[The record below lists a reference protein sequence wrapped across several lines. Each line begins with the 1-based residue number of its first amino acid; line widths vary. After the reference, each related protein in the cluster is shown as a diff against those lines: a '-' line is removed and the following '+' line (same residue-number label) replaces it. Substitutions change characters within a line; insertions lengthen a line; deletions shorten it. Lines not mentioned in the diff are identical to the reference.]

1 MISLFSGA
9 NAILETTTTY
19 VQEGMY
25 RGAQLIYDNAFFTSA
40 LTLSII
46 IFGVM
51 FSFRKFQSEEAV
63 YQVVWT
69 LLVFSFVKT
78 MLLSTNSYD
87 FFVEILRIPSK
98 VFTEAVSQVW
108 QAAGVQKTMKEILDS
123 IQTSNVNL
131 LEMVR
136 AEGGIRN
143 WFPFFISTVIWLVGT
158 FLMVTIIMMLL
169 VSAFLAELV
178 LSLAPLILP
187 ALVFSKTQ
195 GVFFQWMRLYIS
207 LSLYAPFT
215 LLFGVVLIQVNKLI
229 QQGVVALRKE
239 GFAENTEFIL
249 VVIVVQLIVILGIY
263 RIPNIINQII
273 GSSNEGSSLS
283 GSVGTAS
290 AGVTMLMGASKL
302 SGVNLAGKGV
312 EKGMDGIV
320 KKLSGGA
327 AIEPRPRVTVSPH

>member
-9 NAILETTTTY
+9 NRILETATIS

-25 RGAQLIYDNAFFTSA
+25 RGAQLIYDNAFFISA

-51 FSFRKFQSEEAV
+51 FAFRKFQSEEAV
-63 YQVVWT
+63 YQVFWT

-78 MLLSTNSYD
+78 MLISTNSYD

-98 VFTEAVSQVW
+98 VLTEAVGQVL

-169 VSAFLAELV
+169 VSNFLAELV
-178 LSLAPLILP
+178 LSLAPLIIP
-187 ALVFSKTQ
+187 VLVFSKTQ

-229 QQGVVALRKE
+229 QQGVAALRKE

-302 SGVNLAGKGV
+302 SGINLAGKGV
-312 EKGMDGIV
+312 EKGMDGFA
-320 KKLSGGA
+320 KKLSGEGGA
-327 AIEPRPRVTVSPH
+327 QPRPRVIVSPH

>member
-1 MISLFSGA
+1 MISLYGESYK
-9 NAILETTTTY
+9 IITTATAY
-19 VQEGMY
+19 MQEGMY
-25 RGAQLIYDNAFFTSA
+25 RGAQLIYDNAFFVSA

-51 FSFRKFQSEEAV
+51 FAFRKFQSEEAV

-87 FFVEILRIPSK
+87 FFVEIMKIPSNILLK
-98 VFTEAVSQVW
+98 AVGHVLELSGGQ
-108 QAAGVQKTMKEILDS
+108 TMKEILDS
-123 IQTSNVNL
+123 IQTSNVGL
-131 LEMVR
+131 LEMIR
-136 AEGGIRN
+136 AEGGWSN
-143 WFPFFISTVIWLVGT
+143 WFPYFYSAVIWIVGT
-158 FLMVTIIMMLL
+158 FLIVTIVLMLL
-169 VSAFLAELV
+169 ISTFLAELV

-229 QQGVVALRKE
+229 QHSVQALRKE
-239 GFAENTEFIL
+239 GFAENTEFIF
-249 VVIVVQLIVILGIY
+249 VVIVIQVLVALGIY

-312 EKGMDGIV
+312 EKGMDGII
-320 KKLSGGA
+320 KKLGGGA